1 MTRMVK
7 YQVQK
12 CYSSVISSE
21 LFKFIVVVIT
31 VSNLKLAYLDAKYL
45 ADKKLVRSVTWR

>member
-1 MTRMVK
+1 MGPNLKLTRL
-7 YQVQK
+7 
-12 CYSSVISSE
+12 INASSE

-31 VSNLKLAYLDAKYL
+31 VSNLKLADLDAKDL

>member
-1 MTRMVK
+1 MLTRL
-7 YQVQK
+7 
-12 CYSSVISSE
+12 INASSE

-31 VSNLKLAYLDAKYL
+31 VSNLNLDAKDL